1 MGREEKFTV
10 ESVNQALELCWIC
23 RPPLDYSGGL
33 SEPTLLKDKHPTPAR
48 ESVARPDTP
57 ADPTAPR
64 VLIVD
69 DNPATLGRAHAVLA
83 ATCAIVGTAS
93 NGQTALDAVAT
104 LKPDVIVLDISMPG
118 MSGLEVAERLRA
130 SGSTTRLVFLT
141 MHEEEEI
148 ILAAKNAGA
157 IGYVV
162 KTRLIPDLEQA
173 VREARAGRPF
183 QSPAR

>member
-1 MGREEKFTV
+1 MLLNDKKSPAARDS
-10 ESVNQALELCWIC
+10 ESRSDNQA
-23 RPPLDYSGGL
+23 DS
-33 SEPTLLKDKHPTPAR
+33 ST
-48 ESVARPDTP
+48 
-57 ADPTAPR
+57 PR

-69 DNPATLGRAHAVLA
+69 DNAATLARAHKQLA
-83 ATCAIVGTAS
+83 ATCTVVGTAS
-93 NGQTALDAVAT
+93 NGEAALDAAAT
-104 LKPDVIVLDISMPG
+104 HKPDVVVLDISMPG

-130 SGSTTRLVFLT
+130 AGSTARLVFLT

-148 ILAAKNAGA
+148 IQAAKNAGG

-162 KTRLIPDLEQA
+162 KTRLASDLEVA